1 MGRTILDK
9 LSLMLRNLRKLW
21 KNEAGV
27 TAIEYALIGS
37 LIAVVIVT
45 AVTAIGGSLSSI
57 FHTIAVKL

>member
-1 MGRTILDK
+1 MNK

-45 AVTAIGGSLSSI
+45 AVTSIGVSLSSI
-57 FHTIAVKL
+57 FHTVAIKL